1 MSVCKR
7 AFQTTTTEAT
17 NADVCKSVF
26 RVITA
31 KVFPSSRFR
40 LKRCDHLHL
49 EEEEISVGR
58 GGGEKG
64 LAKGERR
71 EVWEKGLMRKGRCSL
86 KKMRVVFSFFKSR
99 PAWINTSFLGLTF
112 KYRLSNTYTCLSLKR
127 FYFSSPA
134 VFTRN
139 CIVQNLQ
146 NGRSKMQ

>member
-17 NADVCKSVF
+17 NADVCESVF

-49 EEEEISVGR
+49 EEDGV
-58 GGGEKG
+58 
-64 LAKGERR
+64 GERSLQKGKEGKYGR
-71 EVWEKGLMRKGRCSL
+71 RALWEKGRCSL

-112 KYRLSNTYTCLSLKR
+112 KYRLSNIYTCLSLKR

-134 VFTRN
+134 VF
-139 CIVQNLQ
+139 
-146 NGRSKMQ
+146 